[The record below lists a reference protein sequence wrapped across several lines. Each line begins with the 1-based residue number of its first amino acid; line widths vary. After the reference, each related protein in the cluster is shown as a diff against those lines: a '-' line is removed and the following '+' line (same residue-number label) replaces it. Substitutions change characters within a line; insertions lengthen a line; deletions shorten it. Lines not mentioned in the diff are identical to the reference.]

1 MQPLALWGDFRRHAA
16 PLTCSPWTSAVV
28 MAMSAL
34 VGVCISLLGWKKKW
48 FQGSREWGSSF
59 LCPLLSPSVWQS
71 RKRACVVISSWGK
84 QTLGRCNFTVW
95 GCKAHYSSW
104 SFLCSP
110 RYTKMWLFWNGLDD
124 GIMVAQEK
132 GLTQEKL
139 GGLSLWYLCLC
150 ILSSSPAW
158 RDTLHLPFLFLL
170 TM

>member
-34 VGVCISLLGWKKKW
+34 VGVCISLLGWKKND
-48 FQGSREWGSSF
+48 FRDLVSGAAPFCVLYCHLR
-59 LCPLLSPSVWQS
+59 
-71 RKRACVVISSWGK
+71 VVISSWEK
-84 QTLGRCNFTVW
+84 QTLGRCSFTVW
-95 GCKAHYSSW
+95 GCKAHYSLW

-124 GIMVAQEK
+124 GIMVAQEE

-139 GGLSLWYLCLC
+139 GGLSFWYLCLC

>member
-1 MQPLALWGDFRRHAA
+1 MQPQALWGDFRKHAV

-28 MAMSAL
+28 MAMPAL
-34 VGVCISLLGWKKKW
+34 VGVYISLLGWEKND
-48 FQGSREWGSSF
+48 FRDLVSGAAP
-59 LCPLLSPSVWQS
+59 LCVLCCHLPFDSPG
-71 RKRACVVISSWGK
+71 KELCVVISRWGK
-84 QTLGRCNFTVW
+84 QTLGKCNFIVW

-110 RYTKMWLFWNGLDD
+110 WYTKMCLFWNGLED
-124 GIMVAQEK
+124 GIKVAWEE

-139 GGLSLWYLCLC
+139 GGLSLCYLCLC

-158 RDTLHLPFLFLL
+158 RDTLHLPFLL